1 MTDDRY
7 PSLKGKCA
15 MLRFDA
21 TLSEQINHAIA
32 ASGRSK
38 TAECLVRLRHHLSL
52 YPDFISQEV
61 SDRDTITEK

>member
-1 MTDDRY
+1 
-7 PSLKGKCA
+7 